1 MADGDLQPME
11 SSRTKKKICVV
22 FDSNFLFVPI
32 MLRVDIIESIY
43 SIINAPFEIIV
54 LRDCISELETKLQKI
69 KSLSKKKEIILALEY
84 AKNFKIVDYDVK
96 GNLSVDDKIIEFALK
111 NKCIVATNDRE
122 MRKKLKKL
130 GIPMI
135 GVRAKKYLSLYGY

>member
-1 MADGDLQPME
+1 ME

>member
-1 MADGDLQPME
+1 ME
-11 SSRTKKKICVV
+11 SSRTKKKICIV

-32 MLRVDIIESIY
+32 MLRVDIVESIY
-43 SIINAPFEIIV
+43 SIIDAPFEIIV
-54 LRDCISELETKLQKI
+54 LRDCISELEAKLQKV
-69 KSLSKKKEIILALEY
+69 KSLSKKKEIMLALEY

-96 GNLSVDDKIIEFALK
+96 ENLSVDDKIIEFALK
-111 NKCIVATNDRE
+111 KKCIVATNDRE